1 MSTPLRALILE
12 DSEMDCV
19 LLVRELENHG
29 FSVLHKRIEN
39 APDLRKSLISESW
52 DIVISDYSMPGFN
65 GTAALK
71 IVQELKVDVPFI
83 FVSGTIGEDVA
94 VEAMRNGAQD
104 YVMKG
109 KLKRLAPAI
118 RRELQDAEL
127 RREHKRIELQM
138 RHLEK
143 FEVIGKLAGGI
154 AHDFNNVLGAIQGW
168 SELGIQESPKES
180 RPANLFQS
188 IHSQSLRAAGLTRQL
203 LAYARRQILEPRNID
218 LNQVLAETG
227 GMLRRVIGENI
238 EIKMELSS
246 EPLVVRA
253 DPSQVEQVIMNLCLN
268 GRDAMQQ
275 GGQLRI
281 ETSHIHF
288 DHDYCK
294 QHQYVR
300 PGKYVRLSI
309 SDTGT
314 GMDSETMKHIFEPFF
329 TTKGIG
335 QGTGLGLAT
344 TFAIVKQHLGHI
356 ETESETAKGT
366 TFHVYLPAF
375 EGRAQPPLVMDETP
389 AQRGTETILVAE
401 DNDGVLDLIEAVL
414 TSLGY
419 KVIAARDGE
428 EAIAKFKLHSNTI
441 SLVLLD
447 MQMPKASGQEVYESI
462 RRIKSDASVILTSGY
477 VGPETEL
484 LLSKSGKVALLPKP
498 FSPTALGRKVREL
511 LDFSENERISPTPI
525 PSTA

>member
-12 DSEMDCV
+12 DLEMDCA
-19 LLVRELENHG
+19 LLVRELENDG
-29 FSVLHKRIEN
+29 FSVTHKRVEN
-39 APDLRKSLISESW
+39 GPDLRKSLITESW

-65 GTAALK
+65 GTAALR
-71 IVQELKVDVPFI
+71 IVQELNPDIPFI

-94 VEAMRNGAQD
+94 VEAMRNGAHD

-118 RRELQDAEL
+118 RRELQEAAL

-168 SELGIQESPKES
+168 AELGLQESPIES

-238 EIKMELSS
+238 AIKMDLSS
-246 EPLVVRA
+246 EPLVIRA
-253 DPSQVEQVIMNLCLN
+253 DPSQIEQVIMNLCLN
-268 GRDAMQQ
+268 GRDAMRQ
-275 GGQLRI
+275 GGELRI
-281 ETSHIHF
+281 KTSHVDF

-294 QHQYVR
+294 QHSYVR
-300 PGKYVRLSI
+300 PGRYVELSV

-314 GMDSETMKHIFEPFF
+314 GMDGETMKHIFEPFF
-329 TTKGIG
+329 TTKGVG

-344 TFAIVKQHLGHI
+344 TFAIVKQHLGCV
-356 ETESETAKGT
+356 ETESEVGKGT
-366 TFHVYLPAF
+366 TFHIYLPSF
-375 EGRAQPPLVMDETP
+375 EGPAQPRLLSDETP
-389 AQRGTETILVAE
+389 APRGTETILVAE
-401 DNDGVLDLIEAVL
+401 DNDGVRELIQDVL
-414 TSLGY
+414 KSLGY
-419 KVIAARDGE
+419 KAIVARDGA
-428 EAIAKFKLHSNTI
+428 EAISEFKLHANKI

-447 MQMPKASGQEVYESI
+447 MQMPKATGHEVYEAI
-462 RRIKSDASVILTSGY
+462 RRIKSGVPVILTSGY
-477 VGPETEL
+477 VESETEL
-484 LLSKSGKVALLPKP
+484 LLSTSSKVALLPKP
-498 FSPTALGRKVREL
+498 FSPMALGHKVREL
-511 LDFSENERISPTPI
+511 LDQHPK
-525 PSTA
+525 

>member
-12 DSEMDCV
+12 DSEMDCA
-19 LLVRELENHG
+19 LLVRELENDG
-29 FSVLHKRIEN
+29 FSVVHKRVEN
-39 APDLRKSLISESW
+39 APGLRKSLIAESW
-52 DIVISDYSMPGFN
+52 DIVISDYSMPGFS
-65 GTAALK
+65 GTAALR
-71 IVQELKVDVPFI
+71 IVQELKAGIPFI

-94 VEAMRNGAQD
+94 VEAMRNGAHD

-118 RRELQDAEL
+118 RRELQEAEL

-168 SELGIQESPKES
+168 AELGLQESPKES

-188 IHSQSLRAAGLTRQL
+188 IYSQSLRAAGLTRQL

-218 LNQVLAETG
+218 LNQVLGETG
-227 GMLRRVIGENI
+227 AMLRRVIGQNI
-238 EIKMELSS
+238 EIKMDISP
-246 EPLVVRA
+246 EPLVIRA
-253 DPSQVEQVIMNLCLN
+253 DPSQIEQVIMNLCLN
-268 GRDAMQQ
+268 GRDAMRQ
-275 GGQLRI
+275 GGELRI
-281 ETSHIHF
+281 ETSHVDF
-288 DHDYCK
+288 DHDYCQ
-294 QHQYVR
+294 QHAYVR
-300 PGKYVRLSI
+300 PGRYVRLSV

-314 GMDSETMKHIFEPFF
+314 GMDGETMKHIFEPFF
-329 TTKGIG
+329 TTKGTG

-344 TFAIVKQHLGHI
+344 TFAIVKQHFGCVETDSELG
-356 ETESETAKGT
+356 KGT

-375 EGRAQPPLVMDETP
+375 AGPAQPRLVQDETP

-401 DNDGVLDLIEAVL
+401 DNDGVLELIEAVL

-419 KVIAARDGE
+419 KVIVARDGE
-428 EAIAKFKLHSNTI
+428 EAISEFKLTSSTI

-447 MQMPKASGQEVYESI
+447 MQMPKASGQEVYETI
-462 RRIKSDASVILTSGY
+462 RRIKSGVPVVLTSGY

-484 LLSKSGKVALLPKP
+484 LLSTASKIALLPKP
-498 FSPTALGRKVREL
+498 FSPMALGHKVREL
-511 LDFSENERISPTPI
+511 LDRSAE
-525 PSTA
+525 

>member
-12 DSEMDCV
+12 DLEMDCA
-19 LLVRELENHG
+19 LLVRELENDG
-29 FSVLHKRIEN
+29 FSVTHKRVEN
-39 APDLRKSLISESW
+39 GPDLRKSLIAESW

-65 GTAALK
+65 GKAALT
-71 IVQELKVDVPFI
+71 IVKELKPDIPFI

-118 RRELQDAEL
+118 RRELKEAEL
-127 RREHKRIELQM
+127 RQEHKRIELQM

-168 SELGIQESPKES
+168 AELGLQESPKES

-203 LAYARRQILEPRNID
+203 LAYARRQIIEPRNFD

-227 GMLRRVIGENI
+227 GMLRRVIGKNI
-238 EIKMELSS
+238 DIEMDLSPM
-246 EPLVVRA
+246 PLVVRA
-253 DPSQVEQVIMNLCLN
+253 DPSQIEQVIMNLCLN

-281 ETSHIHF
+281 QTSHVDF

-314 GMDSETMKHIFEPFF
+314 GMDSETMQHIFEPFF
-329 TTKGIG
+329 TTKGVG

-344 TFAIVKQHLGHI
+344 TFAIVKQHLGCV
-356 ETESETAKGT
+356 ETESELGKGT
-366 TFHVYLPAF
+366 TFNVYLPAF
-375 EGRAQPPLVMDETP
+375 EGPAQPRLVLDETP
-389 AQRGTETILVAE
+389 APRGTETILVAE
-401 DNDGVLDLIEAVL
+401 DNDGVLELIQDVL
-414 TSLGY
+414 KSLGY
-419 KVIAARDGE
+419 KVIVARDGE
-428 EAIAKFKLHSNTI
+428 EAIAEFKSNAGKI

-447 MQMPKASGQEVYESI
+447 MQMPKASGQEVYETI
-462 RRIKSDASVILTSGY
+462 REPNSEVPVILTSGY
-477 VGPETEL
+477 VGPDTEL
-484 LLSKSGKVALLPKP
+484 SLSESGKVALLQKP
-498 FSPTALGRKVREL
+498 FSPMALGHKVREL
-511 LDFSENERISPTPI
+511 LDQPAEKF
-525 PSTA
+525 

>member
-1 MSTPLRALILE
+1 MLTPLRALILE
-12 DSEMDCV
+12 DSEMDCA
-19 LLVRELENHG
+19 LLVRELENGG
-29 FSVLHKRIEN
+29 FSVLHKRVEN
-39 APDLRKSLISESW
+39 APDLRKNLIAENW

-65 GTAALK
+65 GTAALR
-71 IVQELKVDVPFI
+71 IVQELKADIPFI

-94 VEAMRNGAQD
+94 VDAMRNGAHD

-118 RRELQDAEL
+118 RRELQEAEL

-168 SELGIQESPKES
+168 AELGLLESPKES
-180 RPANLFQS
+180 RPANLFHS

-203 LAYARRQILEPRNID
+203 LAYARRQMLEPRNID

-227 GMLRRVIGENI
+227 GMLRRVIGQNI
-238 EIKMELSS
+238 EIKMHLSP

-253 DPSQVEQVIMNLCLN
+253 DPSQIEQVIMNLCLN
-268 GRDAMQQ
+268 GRDAMRQ
-275 GGQLRI
+275 GGELRI
-281 ETSHIHF
+281 ETSHAEF
-288 DHDYCK
+288 DRDYCNL
-294 QHQYVR
+294 HQYVS

-329 TTKGIG
+329 TTKEIG

-344 TFAIVKQHLGHI
+344 TFAIVKQHLGYV
-356 ETESETAKGT
+356 ETESKMGEGT

-375 EGRAQPPLVMDETP
+375 EGAAEPRLLVDETP
-389 AQRGTETILVAE
+389 ARRGTETILVAE
-401 DNDGVLDLIEAVL
+401 DNDGVLELIKDVL
-414 TSLGY
+414 ISLGY
-419 KVIAARDGE
+419 KVIVARDGA
-428 EAIAKFKLHSNTI
+428 EAISEFKLNADAI

-447 MQMPKASGQEVYESI
+447 MQMPKASGQEAYESI
-462 RRIKSDASVILTSGY
+462 RKIKSQVPVILTSGY
-477 VGPETEL
+477 VEPGTEVSFTTS
-484 LLSKSGKVALLPKP
+484 SKVVLLPKP
-498 FSPTALGRKVREL
+498 FSPVALGRKVRDL
-511 LDFSENERISPTPI
+511 LDET
-525 PSTA
+525 TD

>member
-12 DSEMDCV
+12 DLETDCA
-19 LLVRELENHG
+19 LLVRELENDG
-29 FSVLHKRIEN
+29 FSVTHKRVEN
-39 APDLRKSLISESW
+39 APDLRKSLITESW

-65 GTAALK
+65 GKTALG
-71 IVQELKVDVPFI
+71 IVQELKPDIPFI
-83 FVSGTIGEDVA
+83 FVSGTIGEDIA
-94 VEAMRNGAQD
+94 VEAMRNGAHD

-118 RRELQDAEL
+118 RRELQEAEL

-168 SELGIQESPKES
+168 AELGIQESPKES

-238 EIKMELSS
+238 EIEMALSA

-253 DPSQVEQVIMNLCLN
+253 DPSQIEQVIMNLSLN
-268 GRDAMQQ
+268 ARDAMPQ
-275 GGQLRI
+275 GGRLHI
-281 ETSHIHF
+281 ETSLVEF

-300 PGKYVRLSI
+300 PGKYVRLSV

-329 TTKGIG
+329 TTKEIG
-335 QGTGLGLAT
+335 KGTGLGLAT
-344 TFAIVKQHLGHI
+344 TFAIVKQHSGSV
-356 ETESETAKGT
+356 ETESEVGKGT
-366 TFHVYLPAF
+366 SFHVYLPAF
-375 EGRAQPPLVMDETP
+375 EGPAQPRLVPDETP
-389 AQRGTETILVAE
+389 AQGGTETVLVAE
-401 DNDGVLDLIEAVL
+401 DNDGVLELIKDVL
-414 TSLGY
+414 TALGY
-419 KVIAARDGE
+419 SVIVARDGE
-428 EAIAKFKLHSNTI
+428 EAIAKFKSNSATI
-441 SLVLLD
+441 SIVLLD
-447 MQMPKASGQEVYESI
+447 MQMPKATGQEVYESI
-462 RRIKSDASVILTSGY
+462 RRTKSGVPVILTSGY
-477 VGPETEL
+477 VERETEL
-484 LLSKSGKVALLPKP
+484 LLSTSSKVALLPKP
-498 FSPTALGRKVREL
+498 FSPVALGHKVREL
-511 LDFSENERISPTPI
+511 LDRR
-525 PSTA
+525 AK